1 MSLSIISK
9 TGALPKIR
17 GLYPAIVL
25 IGLIFLL
32 SAPFLGIY
40 PIFLMKV
47 LCFALMASA
56 FNLMLGYVGLLS
68 FGHAA
73 FFGIGAY
80 VLGHTIKEW
89 GIPPL
94 AALPMATATA
104 ALMGFIFGAIAI
116 RQKGIY
122 FAMIT
127 MALGQLVYFV
137 CVQAPFTNGED
148 GIQAIPRGTVLGIL
162 DLSETLPLYYF
173 VLAIFVLGLLAIY
186 RTVNSPLGQ
195 ALRGVK
201 ENEQRMISLGYP
213 VARMKIL
220 AFTISAALTGL
231 AGATKAIVF
240 QTATLTD
247 VQWQTSGEAV
257 LMTLIG
263 GIGTLF
269 GPVVGAAIV
278 IGIQSRLAWI
288 GSWMMVI
295 VGVIFV
301 ICVMSFRKGIVG
313 TLMASAERAGSERA
327 KR

>member
-1 MSLSIISK
+1 MKFSERTWSGVASRFGRLNSGIILF
-9 TGALPKIR
+9 G
-17 GLYPAIVL
+17 IV
-25 IGLIFLL
+25 FLL
-32 SAPFLGIY
+32 AAPFLGVY

-73 FFGIGAY
+73 FFGVGAY
-80 VLGHTIKEW
+80 VLGHSMKLW
-89 GIPPL
+89 GFPPI
-94 AALPMATATA
+94 AALMLATASA
-104 ALMGFIFGAIAI
+104 ALMGLLFGAIAI

-127 MALGQLVYFV
+127 MALGQLVYFI
-137 CVQAPFTNGED
+137 CLQAPFTNGED
-148 GIQAIPRGTVLGIL
+148 GIQAIPRGTVLGL
-162 DLSETLPLYYF
+162 FDLRSTLTLYYF
-173 VLAIFVLGLLAIY
+173 VLVIFVFGFLVVY
-186 RTVNSPLGQ
+186 RTVRSPLGQ
-195 ALRGVK
+195 ALKGVR
-201 ENEQRMISLGYP
+201 ENEQRMVSLGYP
-213 VARMKIL
+213 VARMKVL

-269 GPVVGAAIV
+269 GPVVGAGI
-278 IGIQSRLAWI
+278 IITIQSRFASM
-288 GSWMMVI
+288 GSWIMVI

-301 ICVMSFRKGIVG
+301 VCVMAFRKGIVG
-313 TLMASAERAGSERA
+313 TFLARSSTTQTDGSGT
-327 KR
+327 

>member
-1 MSLSIISK
+1 MSMSDTSK
-9 TGALPKIR
+9 SGAPH
-17 GLYPAIVL
+17 GFTTLYPALVL
-25 IGLIFLL
+25 LGLVFLL
-32 SAPFLGIY
+32 SAPFLGVY

-47 LCFALMASA
+47 LCFAVMASA

-73 FFGIGAY
+73 FFGMGAY
-80 VLGHTIKEW
+80 VLGHTMKEW
-89 GIPPL
+89 GLPPMGGL
-94 AALPMATATA
+94 ALATGVA
-104 ALMGFIFGAIAI
+104 ALMGLVFGAIAI

-127 MALGQLVYFV
+127 MALGQLVYFI

-148 GIQAIPRGTVLGIL
+148 GIQAIPRGTVLGVL
-162 DLSETLPLYYF
+162 DLRDTLTLYYF
-173 VLAIFVLGLLAIY
+173 VLAIFVFGFLVIY
-186 RTVNSPLGQ
+186 RTVRSPLGQ
-195 ALRGVK
+195 ALKGVR

-213 VARMKIL
+213 VAQMKVL

-269 GPVVGAAIV
+269 GPIVGAGI
-278 IGIQSRLAWI
+278 IITIQSRFASM
-288 GSWMMVI
+288 GSWIMVI
-295 VGVIFV
+295 IGVIFV
-301 ICVMSFRKGIVG
+301 VCVMAFRQGVVG
-313 TLMASAERAGSERA
+313 TLLERGRSGPSASSHT
-327 KR
+327 

>member
-1 MSLSIISK
+1 MSLSDTSK
-9 TGALPKIR
+9 SGLTM
-17 GLYPAIVL
+17 LYPAFVVL
-25 IGLIFLL
+25 GLAFLL
-32 SAPFLGIY
+32 SAPFLGVY

-47 LCFALMASA
+47 LCFAVMASA

-73 FFGIGAY
+73 FFGMGAY
-80 VLGHTIKEW
+80 VLGYTMKEW
-89 GIPPL
+89 GLPPMGGL
-94 AALPMATATA
+94 ALATGVA
-104 ALMGFIFGAIAI
+104 ALMGLVFGAIAI

-127 MALGQLVYFV
+127 MALGQLVYFI

-148 GIQAIPRGTVLGIL
+148 GIQAIPRGTVLGVL
-162 DLSETLPLYYF
+162 DLRDTLTLYYF
-173 VLAIFVLGLLAIY
+173 VLAIFVFGFLVIY
-186 RTVNSPLGQ
+186 RTVRSPLGQ
-195 ALRGVK
+195 ALKGVR

-213 VARMKIL
+213 VAQMKVL

-269 GPVVGAAIV
+269 GPIVGAGI
-278 IGIQSRLAWI
+278 IITIQSRFASM
-288 GSWMMVI
+288 GSWIMVI
-295 VGVIFV
+295 IGVIFV
-301 ICVMSFRKGIVG
+301 VCVMAFRKGVVG
-313 TLMASAERAGSERA
+313 TLLERGRSSPSASSDT
-327 KR
+327 

>member
-1 MSLSIISK
+1 MTISEITK
-9 TGALPKIR
+9 SGMLFGIK
-17 GLYPAIVL
+17 GLYPALVL
-25 IGLIFLL
+25 IGLLFLL
-32 SAPFLGIY
+32 TAPFLGVY

-73 FFGIGAY
+73 FFGVGAY
-80 VLGHTIKEW
+80 VLGHAMKEW
-89 GIPPL
+89 GVPPL
-94 AALPMATATA
+94 AGLALATIVA
-104 ALMGFIFGAIAI
+104 ALMGLVFGAIAI

-137 CVQAPFTNGED
+137 CVQASFTNGED
-148 GIQAIPRGTVLGIL
+148 GIQAIPRGTVMGLL
-162 DLSETLPLYYF
+162 NLQDTLTLYYF
-173 VLAIFVLGLLAIY
+173 VLATFVGGFLVIY
-186 RTVNSPLGQ
+186 RTVRSPLGQ
-195 ALRGVK
+195 ALKGVR

-213 VARMKIL
+213 VARMKVL
-220 AFTISAALTGL
+220 AFSISAALTGL

-269 GPVVGAAIV
+269 GPVVGAGI
-278 IGIQSRLAWI
+278 IITIQSRFASM
-288 GSWMMVI
+288 GSWIMVI

-313 TLMASAERAGSERA
+313 TLLASGQADQTDRSG
-327 KR
+327 K